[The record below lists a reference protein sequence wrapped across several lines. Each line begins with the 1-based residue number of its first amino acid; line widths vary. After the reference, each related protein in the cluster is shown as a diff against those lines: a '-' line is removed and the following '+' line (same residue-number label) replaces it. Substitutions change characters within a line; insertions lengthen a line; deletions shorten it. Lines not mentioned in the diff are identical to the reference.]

1 MSTMIDA
8 PMDLLEAVAH
18 LRLPTLADRQLQSLM
33 DANTN
38 GQLTE
43 PERQQLE
50 ALVEWSETVS
60 LLRASEGLL
69 LGECPS

>member
-8 PMDLLEAVAH
+8 PMDLVEAVAH
-18 LRLPTLADRQLQSLM
+18 LRLPTLADQQLQSLM

-43 PERQQLE
+43 SERQQLE

-60 LLRASEGLL
+60 LLRASAGLL